1 MAFMFLNGPRQTD
14 VGLKGGIERSL
25 RCVLGVL
32 GTGIVP
38 RTRFGASFNHE
49 EKCCPRGST

>member
-25 RCVLGVL
+25 RCVLG
-32 GTGIVP
+32 TGIVP